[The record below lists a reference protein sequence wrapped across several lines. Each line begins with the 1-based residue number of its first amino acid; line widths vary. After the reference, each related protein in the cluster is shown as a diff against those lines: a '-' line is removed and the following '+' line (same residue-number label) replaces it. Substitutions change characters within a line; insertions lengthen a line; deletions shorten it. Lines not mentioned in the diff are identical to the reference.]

1 MLELQP
7 IGEFDVYAE
16 EFMRTIAIAIL
27 FATLSLCADGAQA
40 APWCAQY
47 GGGKGGGTN
56 CGFYSFN
63 QCMAALWGNGGF
75 CTQNQ
80 FENPY
85 WTGRSAQRRY
95 RRDY

>member
-1 MLELQP
+1 
-7 IGEFDVYAE
+7 
-16 EFMRTIAIAIL
+16 MRTIALAAIM
-27 FATLSLCADGAQA
+27 FATLSLCADGVQA

-47 GGGKGGGTN
+47 GGGKGGAGN
-56 CGFYSFN
+56 CGFYSFE

-75 CTQNQ
+75 CSRNP

-85 WTGRSAQRRY
+85 LGAGDSRRRH